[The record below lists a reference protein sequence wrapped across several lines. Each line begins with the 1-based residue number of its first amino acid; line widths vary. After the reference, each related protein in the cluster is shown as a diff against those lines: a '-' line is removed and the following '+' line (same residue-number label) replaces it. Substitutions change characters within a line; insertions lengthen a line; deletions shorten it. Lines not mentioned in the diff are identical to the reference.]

1 MVPLLAPILRSD
13 VQCRILADILA
24 EPATERSVTDLA
36 RRAGTSVPT
45 ALHELDRAEAGRLVV
60 SRRLGNTRLVRAEP
74 TNPPLRAGPHHRA
87 RHLRTPRRP
96 HRRARR
102 HRRHRPRLPV
112 RLLGACYEGQ
122 PDSAPGDIDLLVV
135 GHPDRGAIYDAAGAP
150 SGASRC
156 PVQATIR
163 TPQAWAGT
171 TDAFIAEVRVRPL
184 VALQLSPP

>member
-1 MVPLLAPILRSD
+1 MPLLAPIPRSD

-45 ALHELDRAEAGRLVV
+45 ALRELDRAEAARLVV
-60 SRRLGNTRLVRAEP
+60 SRRLGNTRLVHE
-74 TNPPLRAGPHHRA
+74 
-87 RHLRTPRRP
+87 
-96 HRRARR
+96 
-102 HRRHRPRLPV
+102 PV
-112 RLLGACYEGQ
+112 RTIALATYGPPAVLTDELAGIDGIDHAYLFGSWAARYEGQ
-122 PDSAPGDIDLLVV
+122 PGPAPGDIDLLVV

-150 SGASRC
+150 SGASPC

-171 TDAFIAEVRVRPL
+171 TDAFIAEVRARPL